1 MLSNQEINTER
12 ILLTHLHTLF
22 KFCHLGLSCH
32 FMRLTR
38 YLLHLMRHLFYVILL
53 DQDLVQD
60 YTLHF
65 IVIIPPFG
73 GICMAPIWGHTKGH
87 LSGPKLYNR
96 TFFNGGNV

>member
-1 MLSNQEINTER
+1 MLSNQEINAER
-12 ILLTHLHTLF
+12 VLLTHLHTLF
-22 KFCHLGLSCH
+22 KLFHLGLSCH

-60 YTLHF
+60 YTLYF
-65 IVIIPPFG
+65 VVII
-73 GICMAPIWGHTKGH
+73 PIWGHTKGH

-96 TFFNGGNV
+96 TFFDGGDV